1 MNDTLPDSAC
11 TPGNVNPA
19 LTKEPN
25 LWTLFPHGRLSRQ
38 GDYAGAEGTTYPL
51 YSIPRPPENVGAN
64 QKCELDHWVSLELG
78 GADDLSNI

>member
-1 MNDTLPDSAC
+1 MSGETLVESSND
-11 TPGNVNPA
+11 
-19 LTKEPN
+19 
-25 LWTLFPHGRLSRQ
+25 RLAVAGSK
-38 GDYAGAEGTTYPL
+38 GDYAGAEGTTYAL